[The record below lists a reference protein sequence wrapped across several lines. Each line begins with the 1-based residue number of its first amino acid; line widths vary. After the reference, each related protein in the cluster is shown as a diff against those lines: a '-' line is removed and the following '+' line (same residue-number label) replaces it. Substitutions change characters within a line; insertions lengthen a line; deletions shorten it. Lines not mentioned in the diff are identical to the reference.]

1 MTQATKRATPPP
13 VASAPL
19 SLYRFSVEQY
29 QQLQR
34 EGTFGSDRVEL
45 LDGIIVRKGPMN
57 PPHAVSLGRVQRQL
71 EAHLPAGWCLRQQM
85 DLTLTD
91 SQPVP
96 DVAIVL
102 GSADDYATRH
112 PVPAQVGLVV
122 EVSDTTLDD
131 DRTTKLRMYAR
142 DRIPVYW
149 IVNIPERRLEVYSLP
164 VGGKNPRY
172 RDSRSLAAGEA
183 VTVPIGAYPVGP
195 VPVGD
200 LLPPA

>member
-13 VASAPL
+13 AASAPL
-19 SLYRFSVEQY
+19 ALYRFSVAQY

-57 PPHAVSLGRVQRQL
+57 PPHAVALGRVQRHL
-71 EAHLPAGWCLRQQM
+71 EKSLPPGWCLRQQM

-96 DVAIVL
+96 DVAVVV
-102 GSADDYATRH
+102 GTADDYATQH
-112 PVPAQVGLVV
+112 PVPAQVALVV
-122 EVSDTTLDD
+122 EVADTTLDD
-131 DRTTKLRMYAR
+131 DRTSKLHLYAR

-172 RDSRSLAAGEA
+172 RDGRSLAAGEA
-183 VTVPIGAYPVGP
+183 VTVPVGAHQVGP
-195 VPVGD
+195 VPVVD